1 VSGLPRWIWLLDFL
15 VLVFILAT
23 LSITLLVA
31 RRRMMA
37 RRGGTFDLSVCR
49 TAGPDP
55 NAWVIG
61 VGAYAADSLDWY
73 RTFSFAWWPRYRFF
87 RGDLEVFERR
97 EPEGSESFA
106 LDAGD
111 VIVRIKHMSGVQQLA
126 MSPSAL
132 TGLLAWLES
141 SPPGRGVNNVV

>member
-1 VSGLPRWIWLLDFL
+1 LPLWIWLLDSV
-15 VLVFILAT
+15 VLVVVLAM

-37 RRGGTFDLSVCR
+37 RRRGTFDLSVCR
-49 TAGPDP
+49 TTGPDP
-55 NAWVIG
+55 NGWVIG
-61 VGAYAADSLDWY
+61 VGAYGPDTLDWY

-97 EPEGSESFA
+97 EAEGSESFA

-111 VIVRIKHMSGVQQLA
+111 VIVRIDHPSGVQQLA

-141 SPPGRGVNNVV
+141 SPPGRGVSNVV

>member
-1 VSGLPRWIWLLDFL
+1 MPLWIWLLDSLAL
-15 VLVFILAT
+15 VAVLAT
-23 LSITLLVA
+23 LVVSLLVA
-31 RRRMMA
+31 RRRLVA
-37 RRGGTFDLSVCR
+37 RRSGTFDLSICR
-49 TAGPDP
+49 QPGAQPAG
-55 NAWVIG
+55 WVIG
-61 VGAYAADSLDWY
+61 VGSYGPESLDWY

-97 EPEGSESFA
+97 DPEGSEAFA
-106 LDAGD
+106 LDDGD
-111 VIVRIKHMSGVQQLA
+111 VIVRIKHLSGVQQLA

>member
-1 VSGLPRWIWLLDFL
+1 MPLWVWLLDSFA
-15 VLVFILAT
+15 LVFVVAVL
-23 LSITLLVA
+23 LITLLVA

-37 RRGGTFDLSVCR
+37 RRRRGTFDLSVCR
-49 TAGPDP
+49 HEGPQP
-55 NAWVIG
+55 SGWVIG
-61 VGAYAADSLDWY
+61 VGAYGPDSLDWY

-97 EPEGSESFA
+97 DPEGPEGFA

-111 VIVRIKHMSGVQQLA
+111 VIVRVKHLSGVQQLA

-141 SPPGRGVNNVV
+141 SPPGSGVNNVV